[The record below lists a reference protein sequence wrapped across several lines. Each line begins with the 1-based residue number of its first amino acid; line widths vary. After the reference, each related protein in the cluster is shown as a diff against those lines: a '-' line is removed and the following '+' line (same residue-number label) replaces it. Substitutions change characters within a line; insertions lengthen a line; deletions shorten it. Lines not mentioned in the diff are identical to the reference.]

1 LTFGGEEMLEKIL
14 NLFRD
19 DLTKDLI
26 EVDHKMEKYRGRRL
40 SPEEE
45 KEYQSLKNEEETIQ
59 MVRRFN
65 AMKR

>member
-1 LTFGGEEMLEKIL
+1 MLEKIL

-19 DLTKDLI
+19 ELTEDLI
-26 EVDHKMEKYRGRRL
+26 EVDHKMRKYRGRRL

>member
-1 LTFGGEEMLEKIL
+1 MLEKIL